1 MSDQLSTLAILTGN
15 LHTLLVRLGIG
26 NLRQGSLQ
34 RLTGGASKET
44 WAFDAVGPA
53 GAIPLI
59 MISEIGGWGE
69 GSLGNWPLNP
79 GRSAAGKGLA
89 FSRS

>member
-1 MSDQLSTLAILTGN
+1 MPDLVARRKAALFTTRAPPDCPDDVFYLS
-15 LHTLLVRLGIG
+15 
-26 NLRQGSLQ
+26 
-34 RLTGGASKET
+34 
-44 WAFDAVGPA
+44 
-53 GAIPLI
+53 